1 MLFRSITK
9 SARDTQKELMKTRKF
24 SKITVVKIE
33 KRIDVEGKRL
43 EKIETRLEEARRFCE
58 EIDDDGIN
66 RTKEFIDLCDDDEIT
81 FYSVDGNGKMKE
93 TVQFWVDKTDDDDLD
108 DLEEDDDLEKDDDVF
123 GTTLPVNF

>member
-1 MLFRSITK
+1 
-9 SARDTQKELMKTRKF
+9 MKTRKF

-93 TVQFWVDKTDDDDLD
+93 TVQFWVDKTDVDDLD